1 MKLSTQEEY
10 GLRCLIQ
17 IGRQEQISGGS
28 LSIPEI
34 SQLEG
39 LSIANAGK
47 FVRALRLG
55 GFVDSERGHAGGYR
69 LSRSADQIVIGDV
82 IAALGGRLFDDEFC
96 EEHAGHAASCTHTV
110 DCSIR
115 SLWHN
120 VQKTVDHLLNRIT
133 LKDMLGEE
141 LKVAAS
147 IGAKSNE
154 LLQVSAAL

>member
-1 MKLSTQEEY
+1 MKLSTLEEY

-17 IGRQEQISGGS
+17 LGRHEQIERGS
-28 LSIPEI
+28 VSISEI

-69 LSRSADQIVIGDV
+69 LARPADQIVIGDV

-96 EEHAGHAASCTHTV
+96 EEHAGKAGSCKHSV

-115 SLWHN
+115 SLWFN
-120 VQKTVDHLLNRIT
+120 VQKTVDQLLNRIT
-133 LKDMLGEE
+133 LKDMLADEPQ
-141 LKVAAS
+141 VAAN
-147 IGAKSNE
+147 IGAKSVE
-154 LLQVSAAL
+154 LLQVGSAL

>member
-17 IGRQEQISGGS
+17 IGRHETMSGGS
-28 LSIPEI
+28 LSISEI

-69 LSRSADQIVIGDV
+69 LSRPADQIVIGDV
-82 IAALGGRLFDDEFC
+82 IETLGGRLFDDEFC
-96 EEHAGHAASCTHTV
+96 EDHAGQTGSCTHNV

-120 VQKTVDHLLNRIT
+120 VQKTVDELLNRIT

-141 LKVAAS
+141 PDVSAN
-147 IGAKSNE
+147 IGAKSE
-154 LLQVSAAL
+154 ALLQVSAPL

>member
-17 IGRQEQISGGS
+17 IGRHEQVGGGS
-28 LSIPEI
+28 LSLSEI

-39 LSIANAGK
+39 LSNANAGK

-55 GFVDSERGHAGGYR
+55 GFVESERGHAGGYR
-69 LSRSADQIVIGDV
+69 LARPADQIVIGDV
-82 IAALGGRLFDDEFC
+82 IEALGGRLFDDEFC
-96 EEHAGHAASCTHTV
+96 EDHAGQAGSCTHSV

-133 LKDMLGEE
+133 LKDMLGDEPQ
-141 LKVAAS
+141 VAAS
-147 IGAKSNE
+147 LEKKSDE
-154 LLQVSAAL
+154 LLQVSSAF

>member
-17 IGRQEQISGGS
+17 IGRHERISGGS

-55 GFVDSERGHAGGYR
+55 GFVESERGHAGGYR
-69 LSRSADQIVIGDV
+69 LSRPADQIVIGDV
-82 IAALGGRLFDDEFC
+82 IDVLGGRLFDDEFC
-96 EEHAGHAASCTHTV
+96 EDHAGQAGACTHNV

-115 SLWHN
+115 SLWFH
-120 VQKTVDHLLNRIT
+120 VQKTVDQLLNQVT
-133 LKDMLGEE
+133 LKDMLGDEPDF
-141 LKVAAS
+141 AAS
-147 IGAKSNE
+147 LSARSDE
-154 LLQVSAAL
+154 LLQVGQAD

>member
-17 IGRQEQISGGS
+17 IGRHERLSGGS

-47 FVRALRLG
+47 FVRVLRLG
-55 GFVDSERGHAGGYR
+55 GFVHSERGHAGGYR
-69 LSRSADQIVIGDV
+69 LARPADQIIIGDV
-82 IAALGGRLFDDEFC
+82 IEALGGRLFDDEFC
-96 EEHAGHAASCTHTV
+96 EEHAGQAGSCTHSV

-120 VQKTVDHLLNRIT
+120 VQKTVDQLLNRIT
-133 LKDMLGEE
+133 LQDMLGDEPQVNANLA
-141 LKVAAS
+141 LKS
-147 IGAKSNE
+147 DE
-154 LLQVSAAL
+154 LLQVGQAI

>member
-17 IGRQEQISGGS
+17 IGRHEQIAGGS
-28 LSIPEI
+28 LSISEI

-55 GFVDSERGHAGGYR
+55 GFVDSERGHSGGYR
-69 LSRSADQIVIGDV
+69 LARPVDQIVIGDV
-82 IAALGGRLFDDEFC
+82 IEALGGRLFDDEFC
-96 EEHAGHAASCTHTV
+96 EEHAGQAGSCTHTV

-120 VQKTVDHLLNRIT
+120 VQKTVDQLLNQIT
-133 LKDMLGEE
+133 LKDMLGDEPE
-141 LKVAAS
+141 VSAN
-147 IGAKSNE
+147 IGAKSDE
-154 LLQVSAAL
+154 LLQVSSAH

>member
-17 IGRQEQISGGS
+17 IGRHEQLAGSS
-28 LSIPEI
+28 LSISEI
-34 SQLEG
+34 SHLEG

-55 GFVDSERGHAGGYR
+55 GFLDSERGHSGGYR
-69 LSRSADQIVIGDV
+69 LARPAEQIVIGDV
-82 IAALGGRLFDDEFC
+82 IEALGGRLFDDEFC
-96 EEHAGHAASCTHTV
+96 EDHAGHTGSCTHTV

-120 VQKTVDHLLNRIT
+120 VQKTVDQLLNQIT
-133 LKDMLGEE
+133 LKDMLGDEPE
-141 LKVAAS
+141 VSAS
-147 IGAKSNE
+147 ISAKSDT
-154 LLQVSAAL
+154 LLQVGSA